1 MTNDSRGGKPTAVAS
16 DHAGFDL
23 KGIIKEHLEARN
35 VEVIDLGPHSG
46 ESVDYPDFASK
57 LAQCILNGGADRGI
71 LVCGTGLGMSM
82 SANRYRGIRAALCH
96 DHFTASSAR
105 RHNDSN
111 VLVLGGRVLGSELAI
126 EILDT
131 WLDADFEGDRHKRRI
146 DKMEEPGT

>member
-1 MTNDSRGGKPTAVAS
+1 MSSNSQGGRPTAVAS

-23 KGIIKEHLEARN
+23 KGIIKKHLEARN
-35 VEVIDLGPHSG
+35 VEVMDLGPHSD
-46 ESVDYPDFASK
+46 ESVDYPDFARK
-57 LAQCILNGGADRGI
+57 LTECILNGGAGRGI

-96 DHFTASSAR
+96 DHFTASVAR

-126 EILDT
+126 DILDA
-131 WLDADFEGDRHKRRI
+131 WLDTHFEGGRHRRRI